1 MLVMFLYDVISAC
14 RDVTDVA
21 VDTSTST
28 RHIHQLILVRFCV
41 GKKLIVQS
49 LEVFCE
55 VVRFARGDR
64 DFLK

>member
-14 RDVTDVA
+14 RDVTDVRCQHVH
-21 VDTSTST
+21 VDTSHSPADFGE
-28 RHIHQLILVRFCV
+28 ILRW
-41 GKKLIVQS
+41 KKLIVQS

>member
-1 MLVMFLYDVISAC
+1 MTSLVLVGTSQMFV
-14 RDVTDVA
+14 
-21 VDTSTST
+21 VDTSMST
-28 RHIHQLILVRFCV
+28 RHIHQLILVRFCA